1 MMVRYYSEHPLTGTA
16 LAVIREAKENVFGN
30 RPIDFAEVQTPG
42 PGVLCFGKGHPG
54 AVETLTIPQVTT
66 APFAVSALTEAFM
79 LIKNP
84 RVSLPPKADINPD
97 PWWDFDTVLAY
108 DIENAPDGSLLTVA
122 VTDGRRIGVWTQDFE
137 HVARALAPCYYL
149 IGHGMKYDTKVIER
163 NTGTTL
169 AQFFDTMIARYTLHP
184 ASQGHLDLKSVARR
198 VLGAPEWEAD
208 LKKYTGSGDNAD
220 YSKIPLPRLVEYNA
234 ADAWYTFLLY
244 LHLKPLVEHN
254 PAFWFTMRTTWTI
267 SHIERVGIAIDLEHV
282 KNLSDE
288 LEAEAAEHRANLP
301 MDNPGSWM
309 QVLKA
314 LGEAGVPVEFK
325 PKGMS
330 TPQWTSRKKMLA
342 RQGIVTGTDEKTLSK
357 LTHIEFVPHLLAW
370 RKATKLRSTYC
381 ESYLAKHEDG
391 ILFPTYNAHGTSTG
405 RLSSSL
411 PNFQNVPRDP
421 RLRSIF
427 VSRNRENGLFVS
439 ADYKNAELRTMAML
453 SGDEAMQ
460 ALFQPGMP
468 DYFDSTIPVAF
479 PEFTYED
486 YLALKES
493 DPDEAKEMRTLL
505 KTVIF
510 GLSYNR
516 QAPAIAEALGVSVE
530 YAQSVID
537 NYLNGFPKLKAW
549 RARVQEAAL
558 DPDQRDFLTTPF
570 GKRFESEVVTDNNR
584 QSVINAALAFLPQ
597 STASDICVDA
607 ASRILPQLPDG
618 VFLVGLVHDM
628 HGYDVTDPD
637 KLPELVALL
646 EREMPAAGARVFGDA
661 VPFMVD
667 IEVGRS
673 WGEHD

>member
-1 MMVRYYSEHPLTGTA
+1 MMIRYYSEHPLTPTA
-16 LAVIREAKENVFGN
+16 LAVVREAKTNVFGDD
-30 RPIDFAEVQTPG
+30 PVDFAEVQTPG
-42 PGVLCFGKGHPG
+42 PGVLCFGKGHPR

-66 APFAVSALTEAFM
+66 SPFAVSALTEAFL
-79 LIKNP
+79 LIRDPHSP
-84 RVSLPPKADINPD
+84 RPPKAEVNPD
-97 PWWDFDTVLAY
+97 PWWEFDTVLAY
-108 DIENAPDGSLLTVA
+108 DIENAPDGSLLTLA
-122 VTDGRRIGVWTQDFE
+122 VTDGDTLGVWTESFE
-137 HVARALAPCYYL
+137 EVAAALAPCYYL
-149 IGHGMKYDTKVIER
+149 VGHGMKYDTKVIER
-163 NTGTTL
+163 NTGHAL
-169 AQFFDTMIARYTLHP
+169 VQFFDTMIARYTLHP

-208 LKKYTGSGDNAD
+208 IKKYTNSGDNAD
-220 YSKIPLPRLVEYNA
+220 YSKIPLDRLIEYNA

-244 LHLKPLVEHN
+244 LHLKPLVEHD

-282 KNLSDE
+282 TNLSAE
-288 LEAEAAEHRANLP
+288 LEAEAAKHRAELP
-301 MDNPGSWM
+301 MANPGSWM

-325 PKGMS
+325 PKDVS
-330 TPQWTSRKKMLA
+330 TQQWKARKRALERK
-342 RQGIVTGTDEKTLSK
+342 GIVTGTDEKALSK
-357 LTHIEFVPHLLAW
+357 LTHVGFVPNLLAW
-370 RKATKLRSTYC
+370 RSATKLRSTYC

-391 ILFPTYNAHGTSTG
+391 LLFPTYNAHGTSTG
-405 RLSSSL
+405 RLSSSV
-411 PNFQNVPRDP
+411 PNFQNVPRDT
-421 RLRSIF
+421 RLRKIF
-427 VSRNRENGLFVS
+427 RSRVPEGLFVS

-453 SGDEAMQ
+453 SDDKAMQ
-460 ALFQPGMP
+460 AMFQPGMP

-479 PEFTYED
+479 PEYTWESYQ
-486 YLALKES
+486 ALKES

-516 QAPAIAEALGVSVE
+516 QAPAIAEALGLSVE

-537 NYLNGFPKLKAW
+537 NYLSGFPDLKAW
-549 RARVQEAAL
+549 RKRVEGAAVN
-558 DPDQRDFLTTPF
+558 PDKRDFLTTPF
-570 GKRFESEVVTDNNR
+570 GKRFESEVITNNNR

-607 ASRILPQLPDG
+607 AGRVLPQLPEG

-667 IEVGRS
+667 IEIGRS